1 MTELAESAP
10 EVIIVAYDGSRHAQ
24 VALEWAARTAAAEGR
39 AVRAVAV
46 SNAPDT
52 AGHDAD
58 HPDEEVPPPLEA
70 AWDAMGV
77 TGTFEQLTGSVESV
91 LLQQSLDAHALVS
104 GTRGRGRAADTFLGS
119 VSHRLARHSSC
130 PLIVVRPPSNPTAA
144 RIVAG
149 VDGSRESIAAL
160 RFACHRASFT
170 NEPVVALHAWN
181 PGHINVD
188 DDGQLPQR
196 VGQRSKVAEMLVAE
210 CIAQMRDE
218 FPHVSK
224 EPDTVPL
231 TPTVALTEASAHAS
245 LVVTGSRGRG
255 VVTGLLLGSVSQHLL
270 SHAHCPVAVTR

>member
-1 MTELAESAP
+1 
-10 EVIIVAYDGSRHAQ
+10 
-24 VALEWAARTAAAEGR
+24 
-39 AVRAVAV
+39 
-46 SNAPDT
+46 
-52 AGHDAD
+52 
-58 HPDEEVPPPLEA
+58 
-70 AWDAMGV
+70 
-77 TGTFEQLTGSVESV
+77 
-91 LLQQSLDAHALVS
+91 
-104 GTRGRGRAADTFLGS
+104 
-119 VSHRLARHSSC
+119 
-130 PLIVVRPPSNPTAA
+130 VVRTPANPTAA

-149 VDGSRESIAAL
+149 VDGSSESIAAL

-196 VGQRSKVAEMLVAE
+196 VGRRSKVAEVLVAE
-210 CIAQMRDE
+210 CIAHVRDE
-218 FPHVSK
+218 FPHVSI

-231 TPTVALTEASAHAS
+231 TPTVALTEASARAS

>member
-58 HPDEEVPPPLEA
+58 HPDEEVPPALGT

-130 PLIVVRPPSNPTAA
+130 PLIVVRPRLRRTIPEIMAWRISRSTRLRPTRMPCA
-144 RIVAG
+144 
-149 VDGSRESIAAL
+149 
-160 RFACHRASFT
+160 RASSAWMRG
-170 NEPVVALHAWN
+170 EP
-181 PGHINVD
+181 
-188 DDGQLPQR
+188 
-196 VGQRSKVAEMLVAE
+196 
-210 CIAQMRDE
+210 
-218 FPHVSK
+218 
-224 EPDTVPL
+224 
-231 TPTVALTEASAHAS
+231 
-245 LVVTGSRGRG
+245 
-255 VVTGLLLGSVSQHLL
+255 
-270 SHAHCPVAVTR
+270 